1 MTEVADSMMDRIS
14 GIRCALSTH
23 RAFLAVVLIGIIV
36 RIVIAPIINQNND
49 VIYWVRIA
57 NMADSGLGMYDIEGY
72 HYMPSWGY
80 FVSFISFV
88 CLMFG
93 ITTFAVPHN
102 ELTAVFQYGLPSEV
116 LVPTAGF
123 AVVLKIFLILVDLAV
138 AVLLYRVLSD
148 FTKDRRIAATASAIW
163 FLAPVLVLE
172 TAGHAMFDNISA
184 LFVLISMVLV
194 YKGRYFLS
202 GASMF
207 LAVMTKF
214 MPLFLIPV
222 MLAWILRRERISM
235 TGLRST
241 AKFVIGCISVFVLLE
256 LPEIVAGNFWASMYF
271 ITMRAGDTVG
281 MLTGVLSPA
290 VLAAIA
296 MLAVI
301 IAALVIRWMERNRGR
316 LMGFAAKMS
325 EPASARK
332 VAEVLLALWGI
343 ASLAIIA
350 ISSAGGSVSLSTFM
364 IVVFLLSA
372 VVELYLAYHVLFRME
387 DDSERLMSILML
399 ASLAM
404 FIWSPAPQY
413 ILVAIPIFAA
423 YAAVYRPGLIR
434 PLVFFTV
441 AYVLLTFGYG
451 NLIYVYTLAAD
462 LGWISLDSLYSAAE
476 FLATPVF
483 GTYLDDLLCTITDVT
498 AEISLIYLAYRW
510 YTESKSPLQGD
521 LHGVPVF
528 V

>member
-1 MTEVADSMMDRIS
+1 MMDRIS
-14 GIRCALSTH
+14 GIRCALSPH

-301 IAALVIRWMERNRGR
+301 IAALVIRWMKRNRGR

-413 ILVAIPIFAA
+413 ILVAIPIFVA

-441 AYVLLTFGYG
+441 AYVLLTFDRTTLYPLSARVYG
-451 NLIYVYTLAAD
+451 TWSPRPGTVLQQKMLAICGCSLSSSLLSICIA
-462 LGWISLDSLYSAAE
+462 ISCQPLMRMPRAE
-476 FLATPVF
+476 QSSVILST
-483 GTYLDDLLCTITDVT
+483 
-498 AEISLIYLAYRW
+498 
-510 YTESKSPLQGD
+510 
-521 LHGVPVF
+521 
-528 V
+528 

>member
-1 MTEVADSMMDRIS
+1 MTEAVDSMRDRIS
-14 GIRCALSTH
+14 GIRRVLSPH
-23 RAFLAVVLIGIIV
+23 RAFLTVVLIGIIV
-36 RIVIAPIINQNND
+36 RIAIAPIINQNND

-80 FVSFISFV
+80 FVSFVSFV

-93 ITTFAVPHN
+93 ITTFAVPHD

-148 FTKDRRIAATASAIW
+148 FTGDKRIAATASAIW

-194 YKGRYFLS
+194 HKRRYFLS

-222 MLAWILRRERISM
+222 MLAWILRREGISE
-235 TGLRST
+235 GGGRSVS
-241 AKFVIGCISVFVLLE
+241 KFVIGCALVFVLLE

-281 MLTGVLSPA
+281 MLTEALSPA

-296 MLAVI
+296 VLAVI
-301 IAALVIRWMERNRGR
+301 IAALVIRWMKRNRGR

-364 IVVFLLSA
+364 IIVFLLSA

-413 ILVAIPIFAA
+413 ILVVIPIFAA

-462 LGWISLDSLYSAAE
+462 LGWIPLDSLYSAAE

-510 YTESKSPLQGD
+510 YVESKSPLPDG
-521 LHGVPVF
+521 LHGVPISA
-528 V
+528 